1 MSADH
6 NPSSPSIIGNFQE
19 EVRAIVAADE
29 DGDQYIQMQR
39 RRDLTVGWENKP
51 GLSAYEL
58 QKILIKILTD
68 Q

>member
-1 MSADH
+1 MTIDH
-6 NPSSPSIIGNFQE
+6 NPSSVSVIGNFQE
-19 EVRAIVAADE
+19 EVRATVITDE

-39 RRDLTVGWENKP
+39 RRDLTTGWENKP
-51 GLSAYEL
+51 GLSAHEL